1 MAVGRDRPLIATNG
15 IQNGLDIARVMLA
28 GASAAEISSPVMLRG
43 FELIER
49 SLAELKDYLNAKH
62 IDAQDLIGRAADA
75 RKSFAEMPQLD
86 GNWRN
91 YVPRASLNSK
101 D

>member
-1 MAVGRDRPLIATNG
+1 
-15 IQNGLDIARVMLA
+15 MLA

-49 SLAELKDYLNAKH
+49 SLAELKDYLNAKK

-75 RKSFAEMPQLD
+75 RKSFAEMPPSQ

-91 YVPRASLNSK
+91 YVPQDSLNTSALNSK

>member
-1 MAVGRDRPLIATNG
+1 
-15 IQNGLDIARVMLA
+15 MLA

-49 SLAELKDYLNAKH
+49 SLAELKDYLNGKN
-62 IDAQDLIGRAADA
+62 IDAQDLIGRAADT
-75 RKSFAEMPQLD
+75 RKSFAEMPRLERKAVATMYR
-86 GNWRN
+86 RN
-91 YVPRASLNSK
+91 CRATSALNSK